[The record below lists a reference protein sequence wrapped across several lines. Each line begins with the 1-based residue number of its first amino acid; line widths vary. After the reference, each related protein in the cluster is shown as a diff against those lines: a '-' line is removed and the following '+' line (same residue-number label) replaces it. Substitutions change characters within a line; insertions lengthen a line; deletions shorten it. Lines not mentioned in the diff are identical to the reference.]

1 MMERLTPNRLLR
13 RSAATLAAAY
23 LATGATAV
31 ADDLSKLKDSYSKEV
46 LPIFVNY
53 CYDCHGDGV
62 RKGELALD
70 HYETIESM
78 VADRD
83 MWKRVRDHI
92 DFRLM
97 PPPDEVM
104 PSEEERDKL
113 LSWID
118 AAIFPVD
125 PENPD
130 PGHVVLRR
138 LNRVEYQNTIRDLL
152 GVSVNVQEVLPQD
165 DSGYGFDNIAD
176 VLTLSPLHV
185 ERYLE
190 AARTALDEAIELGPE
205 KPFEA
210 NVRGRDL
217 KGAGNQ
223 EREGRYLAS
232 NGEVGSDV
240 QLRGKGRYRFVVSAG
255 STPAGDEDAKMEL
268 RVDGKAVKVWDVPN
282 HRNSPQDYSFEMELE
297 GNGRVPVGV
306 AFLNDHFDEHAE
318 DPGRRDRNLLV
329 NRLRVVGPLD
339 GPLAP
344 KRETHRRIFHPREE
358 GLSDEQYMTAVLS
371 NMARKAFRR
380 PVEDEE
386 VKRYLV
392 FLDHAKRH
400 DGGVEE
406 AVQMALE
413 AMLVSPAF
421 LFRDEPTQTATGDGK
436 SRISEHA
443 LASRLS
449 YFLWSS
455 MPDGELFKL
464 ADEGRL
470 REDLH
475 GQVQRMLASPKSKAL
490 IENFVGQWL
499 QLRDMDSVSP
509 NRRVFGDFSR
519 DLALDMRRETEG
531 LIQHVIKEDLPI
543 HTLLEADFTFLNERL
558 AKHYG
563 IEGVQGGEFRKV
575 SLEGTPRR
583 GLLGHGSILTLTSFP
598 TRTSPVLRGKFI
610 LENILNTP
618 PPPPPPNVDELEG
631 DSRRGEQ
638 TTLRQRLEKHRDDP
652 NCSSCHALMDPI
664 GFGLENFDA
673 VGRWRDEERG
683 LPIDSSDKLV
693 TGQKFSGAEELRNII
708 ATDYRTTFHR
718 AVATKMLTY
727 ALGRGLEWYDRPAV
741 DEIVVKAQAGD
752 ARFSSWVIA
761 VAEAIPFQYRRELA
775 AN

>member
-1 MMERLTPNRLLR
+1 MAGASARGDDHAELR
-13 RSAATLAAAY
+13 
-23 LATGATAV
+23 
-31 ADDLSKLKDSYSKEV
+31 DSYSKEI
-46 LPIFVNY
+46 LPIFVNH
-53 CYDCHGDGV
+53 CYDCHGDGI

-97 PPPDEVM
+97 PPPDEFM
-104 PSEEERDKL
+104 PSDEDRAKL
-113 LSWID
+113 ISWID

-125 PENPD
+125 PDNPD

-138 LNRVEYQNTIRDLL
+138 LNREEYQNTIRDLL
-152 GVSVNVQEVLPQD
+152 GVSVNVKEVLPQD

-190 AARTALDEAIELGPE
+190 AARLALDEAVELGPQ
-205 KPFEA
+205 KPHETSI
-210 NVRGRDL
+210 RGRDL
-217 KGAGNQ
+217 QGEGGQ
-223 EREGRYLAS
+223 DQEGRYFAT
-232 NGEVGSDV
+232 NGEAGADV
-240 QLRGKGRYRFVVSAG
+240 QLRGKGRYRFRVSAG

-268 RVDGKAVKVWDVPN
+268 RVDGEVVKVWDVPN
-282 HRNSPQDYSFEMELE
+282 DRENPREYDFEMELD
-297 GNGRVPVGV
+297 GSGRVPVSVG
-306 AFLNDHFDEHAE
+306 FINDYYNEDAE
-318 DPGRRDRNLLV
+318 DPNRRDRNLLV
-329 NRLRVVGPLD
+329 TRLRVAGPLD
-339 GPLAP
+339 GPLVP
-344 KRETHRRIFHPREE
+344 KKETHRRIFHPRED
-358 GLSDEQYMTAVLS
+358 GQSDEQYMTSVLR

-380 PVEDEE
+380 PVENEE

-392 FLDHAKRH
+392 FLEHAQRH

-406 AVQMALE
+406 AIQMAME

-421 LFRDEPTQTATGDGK
+421 LFREESTLATVTDGK

-455 MPDGELFKL
+455 MPDSELFKL
-464 ADEGRL
+464 AHEGNL
-470 REDLH
+470 RDDLH
-475 GQVQRMLASPKSKAL
+475 GQVRRMLASPKSRAL
-490 IENFVGQWL
+490 VDNFVGQWL
-499 QLRDMDSVSP
+499 QLRDMDAVSP
-509 NRRVFGDFSR
+509 DRRTFGDFDR
-519 DLALDMRRETEG
+519 NLANDMRRETEA
-531 LIQHVIKEDLPI
+531 LFEHVIKEDLPI
-543 HTLLEADFTFLNERL
+543 HTLLEADFSFLNERL

-563 IEGVQGGEFRKV
+563 IDGVEGRDFRKV

-631 DSRRGEQ
+631 DSRSGEQ
-638 TTLRQRLEKHRDDP
+638 TTLRQRLERHRDDP

-673 VGRWRDEERG
+673 VGRWREQENG
-683 LPIDSSDKLV
+683 LPIDATDKLV
-693 TGQKFSGAEELRNII
+693 TGQTFSGAEELRKII

-718 AVATKMLTY
+718 AVADKMLTY
-727 ALGRGLEWYDRPAV
+727 AIGRGLHWYDRPAV
-741 DEIVVKAQAGD
+741 DEIVVKAQARE
-752 ARFSSWVIA
+752 ARFSSWMIA
-761 VAEAIPFQYRRELA
+761 VAEAVPFQYRRDQA
-775 AN
+775 AH